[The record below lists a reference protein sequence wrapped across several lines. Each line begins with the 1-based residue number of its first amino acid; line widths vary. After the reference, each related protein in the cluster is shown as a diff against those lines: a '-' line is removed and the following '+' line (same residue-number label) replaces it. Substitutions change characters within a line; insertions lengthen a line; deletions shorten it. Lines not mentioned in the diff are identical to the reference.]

1 MIYNYGY
8 KPAPEF
14 RYAGRENTA
23 TTRTYGLELE
33 VSTRRGV
40 SHIDRHDLSDRLD
53 AITEGFV
60 YCKSDVSVDRGLEMV
75 THPASL
81 RAHMSNVSWKHFC
94 KTCIKAGFRS
104 HDADESAGLH
114 IHVGRAQLGR
124 TDEERDEVARKL
136 TVLFRR
142 YWPQLV
148 KFSRR
153 VESRLD
159 QWAPRPDI
167 RYETRWSGAEIAQE
181 MADFP
186 TYRANHNARYTAVNL
201 TNTATIE
208 FRIFRGSLKRDTV
221 IAAIQLIDNMCEYAM
236 TRTWDDIQA
245 GTWLDVARCKPYNEL
260 DQYLINRGLMP
271 ADITPP
277 TTRRVCDFGGT
288 DGVPVMA

>member
-8 KPAPEF
+8 KPDPEF

-33 VSTRRGV
+33 VSTKRGV
-40 SHIDRHDLSDRLD
+40 SHISPDDLSDRLD

-60 YCKSDVSVDRGLEMV
+60 YCKSDGSISNGLEMV

-94 KTCIKAGFRS
+94 KTCVKAGFRS

-124 TDEERDEVARKL
+124 TDDERDEVARKL
-136 TVLFRR
+136 TVLARR

-153 VESRLD
+153 AESRLD
-159 QWAPRPDI
+159 HWAPRPSI
-167 RYETRWSGAEIAQE
+167 RYETSWSGAEIAEQ
-181 MADFP
+181 MSHISV
-186 TYRANHNARYTAVNL
+186 RLANHNARYTAVNL
-201 TNTATIE
+201 TNRATIE

-221 IAAIQLIDNMCEYAM
+221 IAAIQLVDNMCEYAM
-236 TRTWDDIQA
+236 THTWDDIQA
-245 GTWLDVARCKPYNEL
+245 STWLDVARCKPYNEL
-260 DQYLINRGLMP
+260 DQYLVNRGLMP
-271 ADITPP
+271 SDFTPP
-277 TTRRVCDFGGT
+277 TTRRVCDFGGI
-288 DGVPVMA
+288 DGAPVMA

>member
-8 KPAPEF
+8 KPDPEF
-14 RYAGRENTA
+14 RYAGRENTEK
-23 TTRTYGLELE
+23 TRTYGLELE
-33 VSTRRGV
+33 VSTKRGV

-142 YWPQLV
+142 YWPNLV

-153 VESRLD
+153 TEERLA

-181 MADFP
+181 MAD
-186 TYRANHNARYTAVNL
+186 
-201 TNTATIE
+201 
-208 FRIFRGSLKRDTV
+208 S
-221 IAAIQLIDNMCEYAM
+221 
-236 TRTWDDIQA
+236 
-245 GTWLDVARCKPYNEL
+245 
-260 DQYLINRGLMP
+260 
-271 ADITPP
+271 
-277 TTRRVCDFGGT
+277 
-288 DGVPVMA
+288 